1 MTTPRVQSETEKA
14 LLAIFPEDAA
24 RIEYLFGETARAA
37 EAQQRIDRED
47 IAALGQGRCPASLL
61 APFRA
66 RR

>member
-37 EAQQRIDRED
+37 EAQVAADRED
-47 IAALGQGRCPASLL
+47 VRRAAEGRLVLG
-61 APFRA
+61 
-66 RR
+66 